1 MNILISNDDGI
12 NSVGIEI
19 LSMVAGEFGKVTIA
33 APDGERSAAGHSIT
47 IGRPI
52 RTRKIERNGKF
63 YGTAI
68 DGTPADC
75 VKLGLNAL
83 MDSPADLVLS
93 GINLGSNTGV
103 STLYSGT
110 VAAAREGVVHNIPS
124 VAFSACSYETP
135 HFETTAAFVVRRV
148 LEQILENGLSGNT
161 LLNVN
166 IPGVPLS
173 ELKGIRSGSMGES
186 RWVEKFHA
194 RKDPFGNDY
203 FWLDGVQ
210 EILDDDENMDVNLVA
225 ANFACVTP
233 IKLDLTDNVFLETV
247 NHWDFNGT
255 DFDAKN
261 C

>member
-12 NSVGIEI
+12 NSLGIEV
-19 LSMVAGEFGKVTIA
+19 LYKVACDFGNVTVA
-33 APDGERSAAGHSIT
+33 APDGERSAAGHAIT

-52 RTRKIERNGKF
+52 RTRGVEKNGAF
-63 YGTAI
+63 FGTAI

-124 VAFSACSYETP
+124 VAFSACSYQTP

-148 LEQILENGLSGNT
+148 LEQILEHGLSGNT

-166 IPGVPLS
+166 IPGVPLD
-173 ELKGIRSGSMGES
+173 ELRGIRAGSMGES
-186 RWVEKFHA
+186 RWVENSRA
-194 RKDPFGNDY
+194 ERSVRNDY
-203 FWLDGVQ
+203 FYW
-210 EILDDDENMDVNLVA
+210 IASKRFWM
-225 ANFACVTP
+225 TTK
-233 IKLDLTDNVFLETV
+233 I
-247 NHWDFNGT
+247 WM
-255 DFDAKN
+255 
-261 C
+261 